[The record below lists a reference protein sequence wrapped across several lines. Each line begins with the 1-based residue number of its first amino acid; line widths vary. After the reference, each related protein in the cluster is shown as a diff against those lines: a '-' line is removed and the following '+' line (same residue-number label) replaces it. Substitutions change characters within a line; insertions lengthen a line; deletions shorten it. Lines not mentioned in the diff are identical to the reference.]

1 MRRDGGH
8 LGLIAEWMVTSL
20 RGDDVKIS
28 RRKMLKMSAGA
39 GAGLLLSELPAFAQQ
54 QPLLMRSIPSSG
66 EEIPAVGLGSART
79 FSVGPPNP
87 EWVRLSEVFRLF
99 HEMGGRFFDT
109 APSYGTSERV
119 AGQLAQEL
127 EFQNDLFFATKISTG
142 GGRQAGI
149 DQVEGSHESWGRDTI
164 DLNQVHNLR
173 DVDLHL
179 ATIRQAKA
187 AGRTRY
193 VGVTTSFARQYQ
205 QMEQV
210 LRIENLDFVQLNYS
224 LGERGA
230 AERLIPL
237 AQDRGI
243 AVVVNEP
250 YNVGR
255 LFAAVRGRDLP
266 GWAAEFDCR
275 SWGQFF
281 LKYILANPAVTV
293 IIPAT
298 SDPEHLVDNMG
309 AGVGRLPNE
318 RTLRRMEE
326 LFDEL

>member
-1 MRRDGGH
+1 M
-8 LGLIAEWMVTSL
+8 
-20 RGDDVKIS
+20 KIS
-28 RRKMLKMSAGA
+28 RREMLKISAGA

-87 EWVRLSEVFRLF
+87 EWVRLSDVLELF

-127 EFQNDLFFATKISTG
+127 EIQNDLFFATKISTG
-142 GGRQAGI
+142 GGREAGM
-149 DQVEGSHESWGRDTI
+149 DQVEGSHQSWGRGTI

-173 DVDLHL
+173 DVDIHL
-179 ATIRQAKA
+179 PTIRQARA

-193 VGVTTSFARQYQ
+193 VGVTTSFPRQYQ

-210 LRIENLDFVQLNYS
+210 LRTEELDFVQVNYS
-224 LGERGA
+224 LGEREA
-230 AERLIPL
+230 AERLLPL

-266 GWAAEFDCR
+266 AWAAEFDCR

-298 SDPEHLVDNMG
+298 SDPDHLVDNMG
-309 AGVGRLPNE
+309 AGVGRLPDE

>member
-1 MRRDGGH
+1 M
-8 LGLIAEWMVTSL
+8 
-20 RGDDVKIS
+20 KIS
-28 RRKMLKMSAGA
+28 RREMLKISAGA
-39 GAGLLLSELPAFAQQ
+39 GAGLLLRELPALAQ

-87 EWVRLSEVFRLF
+87 QWVRLSDVLELF

-119 AGQLAQEL
+119 AGQLVQEL
-127 EFQNDLFFATKISTG
+127 GIQNDLFFATKISTG
-142 GGRQAGI
+142 GGQQAGM
-149 DQVEGSHESWGRDTI
+149 DQEEGSLRGWGRDTI

-173 DVDLHL
+173 DVDIHL
-179 ATIRQAKA
+179 RTIRQAKEE
-187 AGRTRY
+187 GRTRY
-193 VGVTTSFARQYQ
+193 VGVTTSFPRQYE

-210 LRIENLDFVQLNYS
+210 LRTEELDFVQLNYS
-224 LGERGA
+224 LGEREA
-230 AERLIPL
+230 AERLIPQ
-237 AQDRGI
+237 ARDRGV

-266 GWAAEFDCR
+266 GWAAEFDCQ

-298 SDPEHLVDNMG
+298 ADPEHLVDNMG
-309 AGVGRLPNE
+309 AGVGRLPDE
-318 RTLRRMEE
+318 RTRRRMEE
-326 LFDEL
+326 LFDSLS

>member
-1 MRRDGGH
+1 M
-8 LGLIAEWMVTSL
+8 
-20 RGDDVKIS
+20 KIS
-28 RRKMLKMSAGA
+28 RREMLKISAGA
-39 GAGLLLSELPAFAQQ
+39 GAGLLLSELPALAQQ
-54 QPLLMRSIPSSG
+54 QPPLMRSIPSSG

-79 FSVGPPNP
+79 FNVGPPNP
-87 EWVRLSEVFRLF
+87 QWVRLSDVLELF
-99 HEMGGRFFDT
+99 YEMGGRFFDT

-119 AGQLAQEL
+119 AGQLLQEL
-127 EFQNDLFFATKISTG
+127 KIQNDFFFATKISTG
-142 GGRQAGI
+142 GGREVGLG
-149 DQVEGSHESWGRDTI
+149 QVEQSHRSWGRETI

-173 DVDLHL
+173 DVDIHL
-179 ATIRQAKA
+179 RTIRQAKEE
-187 AGRTRY
+187 GRTRY
-193 VGVTTSFARQYQ
+193 VGVTTSFSRQYQ

-210 LRIENLDFVQLNYS
+210 LRNEALDFVQLNYS

-237 AQDRGI
+237 AQDLGI

-255 LFAAVRGRDLP
+255 LFAAVGGRDLP
-266 GWAAEFDCR
+266 DWAAEFDCR

-281 LKYILANPAVTV
+281 LKYLLAHPAVTV
-293 IIPAT
+293 VIPAT

-309 AGVGRLPNE
+309 AGVGRLPDE
-318 RTLRRMEE
+318 RTRRRMED